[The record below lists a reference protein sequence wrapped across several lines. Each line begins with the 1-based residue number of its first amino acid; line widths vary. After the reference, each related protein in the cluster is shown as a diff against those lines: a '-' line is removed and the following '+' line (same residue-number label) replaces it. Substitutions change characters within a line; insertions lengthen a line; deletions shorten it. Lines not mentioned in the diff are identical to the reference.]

1 MANQDFRGLAQ
12 SSAQFLVLHRTIKL
26 FRLSLVDL
34 LQRARGLA
42 TPTGF

>member
-1 MANQDFRGLAQ
+1 MADQDSQGLAQ
-12 SSAQFLVLHRTIKL
+12 SFAQFLVLHREIKL